1 MGNIIVRVK
10 GIVKKKDEYLVLKRW
25 YDDRI
30 PDPFMW
36 EFIDGAVAFGEDPV
50 NAMNR
55 IIGESI
61 GVPSVVEHPAYTWSN
76 NLGDTQIVGIAYICR
91 VSEEDE
97 FSLAEDFGG
106 YEWIKRDEFEDY
118 IENMYVLQDIK
129 DVEL

>member
-10 GIVKKKDEYLVLKRW
+10 GIIKKNDEYLLLKKW

-36 EFIDGAVAFGEDPV
+36 EFIDGVVGFGEDPV
-50 NAMNR
+50 NAVNR
-55 IIGESI
+55 VIGECI
-61 GVPSVVEHPAYTWSN
+61 GVPSAVLRPAYTWSN

-91 VSEEDE
+91 VEEDDE
-97 FSLAEDFGG
+97 FVLAEEYGA
-106 YEWIKRDEFEDY
+106 YEWVKREEFEDY
-118 IENMYVLQDIK
+118 IENRYVLQDIK